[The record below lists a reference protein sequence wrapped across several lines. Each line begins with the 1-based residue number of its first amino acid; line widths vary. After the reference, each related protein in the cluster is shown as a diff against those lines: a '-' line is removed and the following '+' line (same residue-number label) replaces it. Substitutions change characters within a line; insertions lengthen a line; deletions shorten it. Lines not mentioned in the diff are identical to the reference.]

1 MQNKVFDVRQE
12 KRNEYKEK
20 CTVRCGETVQQWYN
34 LKKCNTQVGLCLNET
49 MLLASCL

>member
-20 CTVRCGETVQQWYN
+20 CTVRCQETVQQWYN